1 MQINL
6 INRTNQDVYLRFGTA
21 TPIGTFNGA
30 SLSSADSYLAPASS
44 TTTGLNLTDFS
55 GGKMLF
61 SLGQPL
67 SSSLPDFQYQSGDPD
82 WQIRWDK
89 IELSL
94 YSDTT
99 KVSVANLSATDFFG
113 IPLKLE
119 TFGPGSSTPI
129 DTLTWNVQTATI
141 FSSLAQIANHNPTT
155 FNNAIVPG
163 SNGLSIPTYGNIL
176 RVIAPSSLPPPAIGN
191 YQSPQPYIDYVAANA
206 IATHVTGQFS
216 AAGGSGPTQT
226 QTYDFQATIP
236 TSGVNTGA
244 LVMTGSG
251 SVVGGAKTIIVAAAD
266 LATGIISE
274 NPPYTVNGAA
284 ANIGNNDVYA
294 AVVRDMLAAF
304 GFGFVGS
311 TEINPNTGHRY
322 IDDPTGDWYLPPPG
336 QSVAYE
342 NAQPTNNGFYSQY
355 AAIIAKVS
363 DAYGFP
369 FTDLIGA
376 PLADINP
383 NLVDHV
389 NITILADTDGLGA
402 VPCFVTG
409 TLIETDLGPI
419 TVEALA
425 IGMRTTTILGRGLAR
440 IVWIGHRTV
449 DCRRHPN
456 PKSVRPVRIA
466 QDAFAAGIP
475 TRDLL
480 LSPDHAVFV
489 DDVLIPI
496 RYLVNGTTVA
506 QLAAEQVTYWH
517 VELERHDILLASGL
531 PAESFLDTGNRSAF
545 ANGGA
550 VVAAHPDF
558 ARLTWEGQGCAPLM
572 IVGPIV
578 EGVRS
583 RLADR
588 ARVLAVEANYSIHTS
603 RCSEALEKTLP
614 LPLRERAEGRSF
626 T

>member
-21 TPIGTFNGA
+21 TPVGTFNGV
-30 SLSSADSYLAPASS
+30 SLSSATSYLAPASS
-44 TTTGLNLTDFS
+44 TTTGLTLTDFS

-67 SSSLPDFQYQSGDPD
+67 SSSLPDFQYQSGDSD

-94 YSDTT
+94 FSDTT
-99 KVSVANLSATDFFG
+99 KVSVANLTATDFFG

-119 TFGPGSSTPI
+119 TFGPGSGAPI

-141 FSSLAQIANHNPTT
+141 FSSLAQIANHNPAT

-163 SNGLSIPTYGNIL
+163 ANGLAIPTYGNIL

-191 YQSPQPYIDYVAANA
+191 YQSPQPYIDHVATNA

-216 AAGGSGPTQT
+216 RDGGAGPTQT

-236 TSGVNTGA
+236 TSGINAGA

-251 SVVGGAKTIIVAAAD
+251 SVVGGGKTIIVAAAD
-266 LATGIISE
+266 LATGIITE

-284 ANIGNNDVYA
+284 ANIGDNDVYA

-311 TEINPNTGHRY
+311 TETNPNTGNRY
-322 IDDPTGDWYLPPPG
+322 IDDPTGDWYLPQPG

-342 NAQPTNNGFYSQY
+342 NAQPNNSGFYSQY

-376 PLADINP
+376 PLANINP
-383 NLVDHV
+383 NAVDRV
-389 NITILADTDGLGA
+389 DITILADTGGLGA

-409 TLIETDLGPI
+409 TSIETDSGPVL
-419 TVEALA
+419 VEQLA
-425 IGMRTTTILGRGLAR
+425 VGMRAITLLGRGPAR

-456 PKSVRPVRIA
+456 PDAVRPVRIA
-466 QDAFAAGIP
+466 RDAFAPGTPSRA
-475 TRDLL
+475 LL

-489 DDVLIPI
+489 DGVLIPI
-496 RYLVNGTTVA
+496 RYLVNDTTVA
-506 QLAAEQVTYWH
+506 TLAADQVTYWH
-517 VELERHDILLASGL
+517 VELDRHDVLLASGL
-531 PAESFLDTGNRSAF
+531 PAESFLDTGNRTAF

-558 ARLTWEGQGCAPLM
+558 ARLTWEGRGCAPLTV
-572 IVGPIV
+572 VGPVV
-578 EGVRS
+578 EATRT
-583 RLADR
+583 RLK
-588 ARVLAVEANYSIHTS
+588 ARERILAVEAAESATRH
-603 RCSEALEKTLP
+603 
-614 LPLRERAEGRSF
+614 RERHLN
-626 T
+626 

>member
-21 TPIGTFNGA
+21 TPVGTFNGV
-30 SLSSADSYLAPASS
+30 SLSSANSYLAPASS
-44 TTTGLNLTDFS
+44 TTTGLTLTDFS

-61 SLGQPL
+61 SLGQKL

-99 KVSVANLSATDFFG
+99 RVSVANLSATDFFG

-129 DTLTWNVQTATI
+129 DTLSWNVQTATI
-141 FSSLAQIANHNPTT
+141 FSSLAQIANHNPAT

-163 SNGLSIPTYGNIL
+163 ANGLSIPTYGNIL

-191 YQSPQPYIDYVAANA
+191 YQSPQPYIDYIATNA

-216 AAGGSGPTQT
+216 ANGGVGPTQT

-236 TSGVNTGA
+236 TGGVNAGA

-251 SVVGGAKTIIVAAAD
+251 SVVGDGQTIIVAAAD
-266 LATGIISE
+266 LVTGIITE

-322 IDDPTGDWYLPPPG
+322 IDDPTGDWYLPQPG

-342 NAQPTNNGFYSQY
+342 NAQPTNSGFYSQY

-389 NITILADTDGLGA
+389 NITILADTDGLGS

-409 TLIETDLGPI
+409 TLIETEAGP
-419 TVEALA
+419 TPVEDLA
-425 IGMRTTTILGRGLAR
+425 IGMRATTILGRGPAR
-440 IVWIGHRTV
+440 IVWIGHRNV

-456 PKSVRPVRIA
+456 PKAIRPVRIA
-466 QDAFAAGIP
+466 QDAFAPGMP
-475 TRDLL
+475 ERDLL

-489 DDVLIPI
+489 DAVLIPI
-496 RYLVNGTTVA
+496 RYLVNDTTVA
-506 QLAAEQVTYWH
+506 QLPADQVTYWH
-517 VELERHDILLASGL
+517 VELDRHDVLLASGL
-531 PAESFLDTGNRSAF
+531 PAESFLDTGNRAAF
-545 ANGGA
+545 ANAGA

-572 IVGPIV
+572 IVGPVV
-578 EGVRS
+578 EAARA
-583 RLADR
+583 RLAAR
-588 ARVLAVEANYSIHTS
+588 ARMLEEDAGYGIHTS
-603 RCSEALEKTLP
+603 EKSPSIGENSPPRL
-614 LPLRERAEGRSF
+614 AG
-626 T
+626 